1 MLAQAHKDHFRV
13 NRNGLEV
20 KFRCNHKPL
29 AQLLPE
35 RQRNHQT
42 TLAVQRM
49 IIGAAETLSL
59 FFKNLLIRK
68 GHICTHVSGSQAFI
82 LPNLVLIHTLT
93 PTKFTK

>member
-1 MLAQAHKDHFRV
+1 MLAQAHKDHFGV
-13 NRNGLEV
+13 NCNGLEV

-29 AQLLPE
+29 AQFLPE